1 MRFSLFDKKRLTRK
15 TPAVPATDV
24 QDTVIATEDGVPL
37 SVDGREPL
45 RRPGT
50 MTAKDEQQV
59 YHANPS
65 IIDYLPWAEFLDRE
79 QCILLDDGVSVGA
92 VFGITP
98 VATEGRTDNRLEQM
112 RDTVEDALQDSF
124 DEHDENPWVV
134 QFFCQDENNVDAYLD
149 RLRGYIKPH
158 AQGSE
163 LSESWLKETERHMRG
178 IARPEG
184 LFKDTLITDQPWR
197 GQQRRTR
204 MVVYRWIG
212 KGNHD
217 PMPPIAMLN
226 QTCERVTGALA
237 GAGVLC
243 VRQNGGQVHDWLLR
257 HFNPN
262 PEWVDKGTLY
272 RDAAYFDSR
281 DTPDGAMPVQNDFAE
296 TLLFTPPVS
305 DPDQGGWWFD
315 NQAHCAIPVEKLR
328 RPPEPGTIT
337 GEMKRGE
344 KKINALMDMFPEG
357 TMLCMT
363 IVVQPQDTLEN
374 DFNKLSKNAVGENTE
389 SGRVRQDVA
398 QVKEYLGNR
407 HKLYRA
413 GITFLLRAGDL
424 TTLNHKRVDLIN
436 VLLGAGLQP
445 VRPEFDVAPLNTYLR
460 ALPMCFNPET
470 DKKHWYTRLTWVQH
484 LAGLLPVTGRETG
497 TGNPGL
503 SFFNRGGDILTVD
516 PLNKHDRSQNAHM
529 LYFGPTG
536 AGKSATLCATLTQ
549 TMAVHRPRLFIAEAG
564 NSFGLLADYFES
576 QGLSVNKVSIKPG
589 SGVSLPPFSYAH
601 KLVEDAL
608 TTLALDENDLPD
620 IDADVD
626 EEDDEKRDYL
636 GEMEISARMMI
647 TGGDAKEEH
656 ELKRADRAMIREALL
671 MAARQTYDDGRQ
683 MLPADL
689 QQALYIIFKDEG
701 SDIRNE
707 QRRAKAAE
715 MAESLGMFT
724 QAGSFEAELFNR
736 EGSLWPEADVTLI
749 DLGHLA
755 REGYEAQM
763 ALTMVSLTNT
773 INNIAERD
781 QYSERDIVFAVDEAH
796 IVTVNPLLAPY
807 MTKIVKM
814 WRKLGAW
821 LWLATQNL
829 KDFPDIAEKML
840 NMAEWWVCLTMPPEE
855 VNDIARFKALTEEQ
869 KAVLLSASKLSGCY
883 TEGVVLSKK
892 LEALFRAVP
901 PSLYLALGMTEK
913 EEKAERRAL
922 MQEFGCS
929 ELEAARKVAQKLDR
943 LRGLAA
949 NGEAAVA

>member
-15 TPAVPATDV
+15 KPAVPATDD

-37 SVDGREPL
+37 SVDGRQPL
-45 RRPGT
+45 RRPGK
-50 MTAKDEQQV
+50 MTVKDEQQV

-65 IIDYLPWAEFLDRE
+65 IVDYLPWAEFLDRE

-92 VFGITP
+92 VFDITP
-98 VATEGRTDNRLEQM
+98 VATEGRTDDRLEQM

-149 RLRGYIKPH
+149 RLKGYIKPH
-158 AQGSE
+158 AQGSQ
-163 LSESWLKETERHMRG
+163 LSESWLKETERHLRG

-212 KGNHD
+212 KSNHD

-226 QTCERVTGALA
+226 QTCERVTGALN
-237 GAGVLC
+237 GAGVVC

-257 HFNPN
+257 HFNPS
-262 PEWVDKGTLY
+262 PEWVDKGVLY

-281 DTPDGAMPVQNDFAE
+281 DTPEGAMPVQNDFAE

-305 DPDQGGWWFD
+305 DPDQGVWWFD

-424 TTLNHKRVDLIN
+424 TTLNHKRVELTN

-549 TMAVHRPRLFIAEAG
+549 TMAVHRPRLFVAEAG

-576 QGLSVNKVSIKPG
+576 QGLTVNKVSIKPG
-589 SGVSLPPFSYAH
+589 SGVSLPPFSFAH
-601 KLVEDAL
+601 KLIEEL
-608 TTLALDENDLPD
+608 SSLELDESELRD
-620 IDADVD
+620 IDADD
-626 EEDDEKRDYL
+626 DDEDKRDYL

-647 TGGDAKEEH
+647 TGGDQKEEA

-671 MAARQTYDDGRQ
+671 MAAKSAFDEQRQ
-683 MLPADL
+683 MLPSDL
-689 QQALYIIFKDEG
+689 QNALYAISNDTANEK
-701 SDIRNE
+701 RNP

-715 MAESLGMFT
+715 MAEALGMFT

>member
-15 TPAVPATDV
+15 TPAVPATGV
-24 QDTVIATEDGVPL
+24 QDTLTATEDGVPL

-45 RRPGT
+45 RRPGK
-50 MTAKDEQQV
+50 MTVKDEKQV

-65 IIDYLPWAEFLDRE
+65 IVDYLPWAEFLDRE

-92 VFGITP
+92 VFDITP
-98 VATEGRTDNRLEQM
+98 VATEGRTDDRLEQM

-134 QFFCQDENNVDAYLD
+134 QFFCQDENNVEAYID
-149 RLRGYIKPH
+149 RLRKYVKPH
-158 AQGSE
+158 AQGSAFTE
-163 LSESWLKETERHMRG
+163 DWLKETERHMRG

-217 PMPPIAMLN
+217 PMPPVAMLN

-237 GAGVLC
+237 GAGVIC
-243 VRQNGGQVHDWLLR
+243 VRQNGAQVHDWLLR
-257 HFNPN
+257 HFNPS
-262 PEWVDKGTLY
+262 PEWVEKETLY

-281 DTPDGAMPVQNDFAE
+281 DTPEGAMPVQNDFAE

-305 DPDQGGWWFD
+305 DPDQGVWWFD

-344 KKINALMDMFPEG
+344 KKINALMDLFPEG

-413 GITFLLRAGDL
+413 GITFLLRAGDM
-424 TTLNHKRVDLIN
+424 TTLNHKRVDLTN

-497 TGNPGL
+497 TGNPGM
-503 SFFNRGGDILTVD
+503 SFFNRGGDTLTVD

-536 AGKSATLCATLTQ
+536 AGKSATLCATLSQ
-549 TMAVHRPRLFIAEAG
+549 LMAIHRPRLFIAEAG

-620 IDADVD
+620 IDAD
-626 EEDDEKRDYL
+626 DDDDDDKRDYL

-671 MAARQTYDDGRQ
+671 MAARQTYEEGRQ

-689 QQALYIIFKDEG
+689 QKALYTLSKDKG

-781 QYSERDIVFAVDEAH
+781 QYSERDIVFTVDEAH

-943 LRGLAA
+943 LRGLTT
-949 NGEAAVA
+949 NGEAAAA

>member
-15 TPAVPATDV
+15 TPAVPATVV

-37 SVDGREPL
+37 SVDGRESL
-45 RRPGT
+45 RRPGK
-50 MTAKDEQQV
+50 MTVKDEKQV

-65 IIDYLPWAEFLDRE
+65 IVDYLPWAEFLDRE
-79 QCILLDDGVSVGA
+79 QCILLDDGVSAGA
-92 VFGITP
+92 VFDITP
-98 VATEGRTDNRLEQM
+98 VATEGRTDDRLEQM

-149 RLRGYIKPH
+149 RLRGYIKSH
-158 AQGSE
+158 AQGSQ

-212 KGNHD
+212 KGNTD

-226 QTCERVTGALA
+226 QTCERVTGALN
-237 GAGVLC
+237 GAGVVC

-257 HFNPN
+257 HFNPS

-281 DTPDGAMPVQNDFAE
+281 DTPEGAMPVQNDFAE

-305 DPDQGGWWFD
+305 DPDQGVWWFD

-337 GEMKRGE
+337 GEKKRGE

-357 TMLCMT
+357 TMVCMT

-398 QVKEYLGNR
+398 QVKEFLGNR

-424 TTLNHKRVDLIN
+424 TTLNHKRVDLTN

-549 TMAVHRPRLFIAEAG
+549 TMVIHRPRLFIAEAG

-576 QGLSVNKVSIKPG
+576 QGLTVNKISIKPG
-589 SGVSLPPFSYAH
+589 SGVSLPPFSFAH
-601 KLVEDAL
+601 KLIEEL
-608 TTLALDENDLPD
+608 SSLELDESELRD
-620 IDADVD
+620 IDADD
-626 EEDDEKRDYL
+626 EDEDKRDYL

-647 TGGDAKEEH
+647 TGGDQKEEA

-671 MAARQTYDDGRQ
+671 MAAKSAFDEQCQ
-683 MLPADL
+683 MLPSDL
-689 QQALYIIFKDEG
+689 QNALYAISNDTANEK
-701 SDIRNE
+701 RNP

-715 MAESLGMFT
+715 MAEALGMFT

-943 LRGLAA
+943 LRGLTA

>member
-1 MRFSLFDKKRLTRK
+1 
-15 TPAVPATDV
+15 
-24 QDTVIATEDGVPL
+24 
-37 SVDGREPL
+37 
-45 RRPGT
+45 
-50 MTAKDEQQV
+50 
-59 YHANPS
+59 
-65 IIDYLPWAEFLDRE
+65 
-79 QCILLDDGVSVGA
+79 
-92 VFGITP
+92 
-98 VATEGRTDNRLEQM
+98 
-112 RDTVEDALQDSF
+112 
-124 DEHDENPWVV
+124 
-134 QFFCQDENNVDAYLD
+134 
-149 RLRGYIKPH
+149 
-158 AQGSE
+158 
-163 LSESWLKETERHMRG
+163 
-178 IARPEG
+178 
-184 LFKDTLITDQPWR
+184 
-197 GQQRRTR
+197 
-204 MVVYRWIG
+204 VYRWIG

-237 GAGVLC
+237 GAGVIC
-243 VRQNGGQVHDWLLR
+243 VRQNGAQVHDWLLR
-257 HFNPN
+257 HFNPS
-262 PEWVDKGTLY
+262 PEWVEKETLY

-281 DTPDGAMPVQNDFAE
+281 DTPEGTIPVQNDFAE

-305 DPDQGGWWFD
+305 DPDQGVWWFD

-344 KKINALMDMFPEG
+344 KKINALMDLFPEG

-424 TTLNHKRVDLIN
+424 TTLNHKRVDLTN

-497 TGNPGL
+497 TGNPGM
-503 SFFNRGGDILTVD
+503 SFFNRGGDTLTVD

-536 AGKSATLCATLTQ
+536 AGKSATLCATLSQ
-549 TMAVHRPRLFIAEAG
+549 LMAIHRPRLFIAEAG

-620 IDADVD
+620 IDADDD
-626 EEDDEKRDYL
+626 EEDDDKRDYL

-671 MAARQTYDDGRQ
+671 MAARQTYDEGRQ

-689 QQALYIIFKDEG
+689 QQALYTLSKDEG

>member
-15 TPAVPATDV
+15 KPAVPATDV

-45 RRPGT
+45 RRPGK
-50 MTAKDEQQV
+50 MTVKDEQQV

-65 IIDYLPWAEFLDRE
+65 IVDYLPWAEFLDRE

-92 VFGITP
+92 VFDITP
-98 VATEGRTDNRLEQM
+98 VATEGRTDDRLEQM

-149 RLRGYIKPH
+149 RLKGYIKPH
-158 AQGSE
+158 AQGSQ
-163 LSESWLKETERHMRG
+163 LSESWLKETERHLRG

-212 KGNHD
+212 KGNTD

-226 QTCERVTGALA
+226 QTCERVTGALN
-237 GAGVLC
+237 GAGVVC

-257 HFNPN
+257 HFNPS
-262 PEWVDKGTLY
+262 PEWVDKGVLY

-281 DTPDGAMPVQNDFAE
+281 DTPEGAMPVQNDFAE

-305 DPDQGGWWFD
+305 DPDQGVWWFD

-424 TTLNHKRVDLIN
+424 TMLNHKRVELTN

-549 TMAVHRPRLFIAEAG
+549 TMAVHRPRLFVAEAG

-576 QGLSVNKVSIKPG
+576 QGLTVNKVSIKPG
-589 SGVSLPPFSYAH
+589 SGVSLPPFSFAH
-601 KLVEDAL
+601 KLIEEL
-608 TTLALDENDLPD
+608 SSLELDESELRD
-620 IDADVD
+620 IDADD
-626 EEDDEKRDYL
+626 DDEDKRDYL

-647 TGGDAKEEH
+647 TGGDQKEEA

-671 MAARQTYDDGRQ
+671 MAAKSAFDEQRQ
-683 MLPADL
+683 MLPSDL
-689 QQALYIIFKDEG
+689 QNALYAISNDTANEK
-701 SDIRNE
+701 RNP

-715 MAESLGMFT
+715 MAEALGMFT

-736 EGSLWPEADVTLI
+736 EGSLWPETDVTLI

-929 ELEAARKVAQKLDR
+929 ELEAARRVAQKLDR

-949 NGEAAVA
+949 NGEARAA

>member
-15 TPAVPATDV
+15 KSSVPATGV
-24 QDTVIATEDGVPL
+24 QLSATEDGVPL

-45 RRPGT
+45 RRPGK
-50 MTAKDEQQV
+50 MTVKDEQQV

-92 VFGITP
+92 VFDITP
-98 VATEGRTDNRLEQM
+98 VATEGRTDDRLEQM

-124 DEHDENPWVV
+124 DEHDENPWIV
-134 QFFCQDENNVDAYLD
+134 QFFCQDENNVEAYID
-149 RLRGYIKPH
+149 RLRNYVKPH
-158 AQGSE
+158 AQGSTF
-163 LSESWLKETERHMRG
+163 SEDWLKETERHMRG

-217 PMPPIAMLN
+217 PMPPVAMLN

-237 GAGVLC
+237 GAGVAC
-243 VRQNGGQVHDWLLR
+243 VRQSGAQVHDWLLR

-262 PEWVDKGTLY
+262 PEWVEKETLY

-281 DTPDGAMPVQNDFAE
+281 DTPEGAMPVQNDFAE

-305 DPDQGGWWFD
+305 DPDQGVWWFD
-315 NQAHCAIPVEKLR
+315 SQAHCAIPVEKLR

-344 KKINALMDMFPEG
+344 KKINALMDLFPEG

-424 TTLNHKRVDLIN
+424 TTLNHKRVDLTN

-497 TGNPGL
+497 TGNPGM
-503 SFFNRGGDILTVD
+503 SFFNRGGDTLTVD

-536 AGKSATLCATLTQ
+536 AGKSATLCATLSQ
-549 TMAVHRPRLFIAEAG
+549 LMAIHRPRLFIAEAG

-576 QGLSVNKVSIKPG
+576 QGFSVNKVSIKPG

-620 IDADVD
+620 IDAD
-626 EEDDEKRDYL
+626 DDDDDDKRDYL

-647 TGGDAKEEH
+647 TGGDEKEEH

-671 MAARQTYDDGRQ
+671 MAARQTYDEGRQ

-689 QQALYIIFKDEG
+689 QKALYTLSKDEG

-736 EGSLWPEADVTLI
+736 EGSLWPEVDVTLI

-943 LRGLAA
+943 LRGLVV
-949 NGEAAVA
+949 NGEDRAA

>member
-15 TPAVPATDV
+15 KPAVPATDV

-37 SVDGREPL
+37 SVDGRESL
-45 RRPGT
+45 RRPGK
-50 MTAKDEQQV
+50 MTVRDEQQV

-65 IIDYLPWAEFLDRE
+65 IVDYLPWAEFLDRE

-92 VFGITP
+92 VFDITP
-98 VATEGRTDNRLEQM
+98 VATEGRTDDRLEQM

-158 AQGSE
+158 AQGSQ
-163 LSESWLKETERHMRG
+163 LSESWLKETERHLRG

-212 KGNHD
+212 KGNTD

-226 QTCERVTGALA
+226 QTCERVTGALN
-237 GAGVLC
+237 GAGVVC

-257 HFNPN
+257 HFNPS
-262 PEWVDKGTLY
+262 PEWVDKGVLY

-281 DTPDGAMPVQNDFAE
+281 DTPEGAMPVQNDFAE

-305 DPDQGGWWFD
+305 DPDQGVWWFD

-424 TTLNHKRVDLIN
+424 TTLNHKRVELTN

-445 VRPEFDVAPLNTYLR
+445 VRPEFDVAPLNTYMR

-549 TMAVHRPRLFIAEAG
+549 TMAVHRPRLFVAEAG

-576 QGLSVNKVSIKPG
+576 QGLTVNKVSIKPG
-589 SGVSLPPFSYAH
+589 SGVSLPPFSFAH
-601 KLVEDAL
+601 KLIEEL
-608 TTLALDENDLPD
+608 SSLELDESELRD
-620 IDADVD
+620 IDADD
-626 EEDDEKRDYL
+626 DDEDKRDYL

-647 TGGDAKEEH
+647 TGGDQKEEA

-671 MAARQTYDDGRQ
+671 MAAKSAFDEQRQ
-683 MLPADL
+683 MLPSDL
-689 QQALYIIFKDEG
+689 QNALYAISNDSANEK
-701 SDIRNE
+701 RNP

-715 MAESLGMFT
+715 MAEALGMFT

-949 NGEAAVA
+949 NGEARAA

>member
-15 TPAVPATDV
+15 KPAVPATDV

-45 RRPGT
+45 RRPGK
-50 MTAKDEQQV
+50 MTVKDEQQV

-65 IIDYLPWAEFLDRE
+65 IVDYLPWAEFLDRE

-92 VFGITP
+92 VFDITP
-98 VATEGRTDNRLEQM
+98 VATEGRTDDRLEQM

-149 RLRGYIKPH
+149 RLKGYIKPH
-158 AQGSE
+158 AQGSQ
-163 LSESWLKETERHMRG
+163 LSESWLKETERHLRG

-212 KGNHD
+212 KGNTD

-226 QTCERVTGALA
+226 QTCERVTGALN
-237 GAGVLC
+237 GAGVVC

-257 HFNPN
+257 HFNPS
-262 PEWVDKGTLY
+262 PEWVDKGVLY

-281 DTPDGAMPVQNDFAE
+281 DTPEGAMPVQNDFAE

-305 DPDQGGWWFD
+305 DPDQGVWWFD

-424 TTLNHKRVDLIN
+424 TTLNHKRVELTN

-549 TMAVHRPRLFIAEAG
+549 TMAVHRPRLFVAEAG

-576 QGLSVNKVSIKPG
+576 QGLTVNKVSIKPG
-589 SGVSLPPFSYAH
+589 SGVSLPPFSFAH
-601 KLVEDAL
+601 KLIEEL
-608 TTLALDENDLPD
+608 SSLELDESELRD
-620 IDADVD
+620 IDADD
-626 EEDDEKRDYL
+626 DDEDKRDYL

-647 TGGDAKEEH
+647 TGGDQKEEA

-671 MAARQTYDDGRQ
+671 MAAKSAFDEQRQ
-683 MLPADL
+683 MLPSDL
-689 QQALYIIFKDEG
+689 QNALYAISNDTANEK
-701 SDIRNE
+701 RNP

-715 MAESLGMFT
+715 MAEALGMFT

-736 EGSLWPEADVTLI
+736 EGSLWPETDVTLI

-929 ELEAARKVAQKLDR
+929 ELEAARRVAQKLDR

-949 NGEAAVA
+949 NGEARAA

>member
-1 MRFSLFDKKRLTRK
+1 MRFSLFDKKRLTRRK
-15 TPAVPATDV
+15 PTTSVDVTPEATMV
-24 QDTVIATEDGVPL
+24 TGEGVPL
-37 SVDGREPL
+37 TVAGREAL
-45 RRPGT
+45 TRPGK
-50 MTAKDEQQV
+50 MTVKDEQQL
-59 YHANPS
+59 YHASPS

-92 VFGITP
+92 VFDITP
-98 VATEGRTDNRLEQM
+98 AATEGRTAERLEQM

-134 QFFCQDENNVDAYLD
+134 QFFCQDENNVDAYID
-149 RLRGYIKPH
+149 RLRNYVKPH
-158 AQGSE
+158 ARGSAFTE
-163 LSESWLKETERHMRG
+163 DWLKETERHLRG

-184 LFKDTLITDQPWR
+184 LFKDTLITDRPWR

-204 MVVYRWIG
+204 MVVYRRIG
-212 KGNHD
+212 KSNAD
-217 PMPPIAMLN
+217 PMPPVAMLN
-226 QTCERVTGALA
+226 QTSERVTGALA
-237 GAGVLC
+237 GAGILC
-243 VRQNGGQVHDWLLR
+243 VRQNGAQVHDWLLR
-257 HFNPN
+257 HFNPE
-262 PEWVDKGTLY
+262 PEWVDKEALY
-272 RDAAYFDSR
+272 REAAYFDSR
-281 DTPDGAMPVQNDFAE
+281 DTPDGAMPVMNDFAE
-296 TLLFTPPVS
+296 TLWFIPPQS
-305 DPDQGGWWFD
+305 DPQHGVWWFD

-328 RPPEPGTIT
+328 HPPEPGALT

-344 KKINALMDMFPEG
+344 KKISALMDAFPEG
-357 TMLCMT
+357 TMVCMT
-363 IVVQPQDTLEN
+363 VVVQSQDRLEN
-374 DFNKLSKNAVGENTE
+374 DFNRLSKNAVGENTE

-413 GITFLLRAGDL
+413 GITFLLRAADL
-424 TTLNHKRVDLIN
+424 TTLNHKRVALTNI
-436 VLLGAGLQP
+436 LLGAGLQP

-460 ALPMCFNPET
+460 ALPMCFNPDT

-503 SFFNRGGDILTVD
+503 SFFNRGGNTLTVD
-516 PLNKHDRSQNAHM
+516 PLNKLDRSQNAH
-529 LYFGPTG
+529 LLLFGPTG
-536 AGKSATLCATLTQ
+536 AGKSATLCAALSQ
-549 TMAVHRPRLFIAEAG
+549 VMAVHRPRLFIAEAG
-564 NSFGLLADYFES
+564 NSFGLLADYFAS
-576 QGLSVNKVSIKPG
+576 QGLTVNKVSIKPG

-601 KLVEDAL
+601 KLVEDPQ
-608 TTLALDENDLPD
+608 TSLALDENSLPD
-620 IDADVD
+620 IDAD
-626 EEDDEKRDYL
+626 DDGDGDKRDYL

-647 TGGDAKEEH
+647 TGGDAGEEAG
-656 ELKRADRAMIREALL
+656 LKRADRAMIREALL
-671 MAARQTYDDGRQ
+671 MAAHQTYDEGRQ
-683 MLPADL
+683 MLPSDL
-689 QQALYIIFKDEG
+689 QKALYIISRDDG
-701 SDIRNE
+701 SEIRNA
-707 QRRAKAAE
+707 QRRARAAE

-781 QYSERDIVFAVDEAH
+781 QYSARDIVFTVDEAH

-829 KDFPDIAEKML
+829 QDFPDIAAKML
-840 NMAEWWVCLTMPPEE
+840 NMAEWWICLTMPPEE
-855 VNDIARFKALTEEQ
+855 VNEIARFKVLTDEQ
-869 KAVLLSASKLSGCY
+869 KVVLLSASKLSGCY

-901 PSLYLALGMTEK
+901 PSLYLALGQTEK
-913 EEKAERRAL
+913 EEKAARRAL
-922 MQEFGCS
+922 MDEYGCS
-929 ELEAARKVAQKLDR
+929 ELDAAYKVAESMDR
-943 LRGLAA
+943 KRGIPARSA
-949 NGEAAVA
+949 GEAAA

>member
-15 TPAVPATDV
+15 TPVVPARGDR
-24 QDTVIATEDGVPL
+24 DTVIATEDGVPL

-50 MTAKDEQQV
+50 MTVKDEQQV

-65 IIDYLPWAEFLDRE
+65 IVDYLPWAEFLDRE

-92 VFGITP
+92 VFDITP
-98 VATEGRTDNRLEQM
+98 VATEGRTDDRLEQM

-149 RLRGYIKPH
+149 RLKGYIKPH
-158 AQGSE
+158 AQGSQ

-212 KGNHD
+212 KGNTD

-226 QTCERVTGALA
+226 QTCERVTGALN
-237 GAGVLC
+237 GAGVVC

-257 HFNPN
+257 HFNPS

-281 DTPDGAMPVQNDFAE
+281 DTPEGAMPVQNDFAE

-305 DPDQGGWWFD
+305 DPDQGVWWFD

-328 RPPEPGTIT
+328 RPPEPGTLT
-337 GEMKRGE
+337 GEQKRGE

-357 TMLCMT
+357 TMVCMT

-424 TTLNHKRVDLIN
+424 TTLNHKRVDLTN

-460 ALPMCFNPET
+460 ALPMCFNPES

-576 QGLSVNKVSIKPG
+576 QGLTVNKISIKPG
-589 SGVSLPPFSYAH
+589 SGVSLPPFSFAH
-601 KLVEDAL
+601 KLIEEL
-608 TTLALDENDLPD
+608 SSLELDESELRD
-620 IDADVD
+620 IDADD
-626 EEDDEKRDYL
+626 DDEDKRDYL

-647 TGGDAKEEH
+647 TGGDQKEEA

-671 MAARQTYDDGRQ
+671 MAAKSAFDEQRQ
-683 MLPADL
+683 MLPSDL
-689 QQALYIIFKDEG
+689 QNALYAISNDTANEK
-701 SDIRNE
+701 RNP

-715 MAESLGMFT
+715 MAEALGMFT

-829 KDFPDIAEKML
+829 KDFPNIAEKML

>member
-1 MRFSLFDKKRLTRK
+1 MRFSLFDKKRLMRK
-15 TPAVPATDV
+15 KPAVPATDV
-24 QDTVIATEDGVPL
+24 QDTVIATEGGVPL

-45 RRPGT
+45 RRPGK
-50 MTAKDEQQV
+50 MTVKDEQQV

-65 IIDYLPWAEFLDRE
+65 IVDYLPWAEFLDRE

-92 VFGITP
+92 VFDITP
-98 VATEGRTDNRLEQM
+98 VATEGRTDDRLEQM

-158 AQGSE
+158 AQGSQ
-163 LSESWLKETERHMRG
+163 LSESWLKETERHLRG

-212 KGNHD
+212 KSNHD

-226 QTCERVTGALA
+226 QTCERVTGALN
-237 GAGVLC
+237 GAGVVC

-257 HFNPN
+257 HFNPS
-262 PEWVDKGTLY
+262 PEWVDKGVLY

-281 DTPDGAMPVQNDFAE
+281 DTPEGAMPVQNDFAE

-305 DPDQGGWWFD
+305 DPDQGVWWFD

-424 TTLNHKRVDLIN
+424 TTLNHKRVELTN

-549 TMAVHRPRLFIAEAG
+549 TMAVHRPRLFVAEAG

-576 QGLSVNKVSIKPG
+576 QGLTVNKVSIKPG
-589 SGVSLPPFSYAH
+589 SGVSLPPFSFAH
-601 KLVEDAL
+601 KLIEEL
-608 TTLALDENDLPD
+608 SSLELDESELRD
-620 IDADVD
+620 IDADD
-626 EEDDEKRDYL
+626 DDEDKRDYL

-647 TGGDAKEEH
+647 TGGDQKEEA

-671 MAARQTYDDGRQ
+671 MAAKSAFDEQRQ
-683 MLPADL
+683 MLPSDL
-689 QQALYIIFKDEG
+689 QNALYAISNDSANEN
-701 SDIRNE
+701 RNP

-715 MAESLGMFT
+715 MAEALGMFT

>member
-15 TPAVPATDV
+15 KSSVPATGV
-24 QDTVIATEDGVPL
+24 QLSATEDGVPL

-45 RRPGT
+45 RRPGK
-50 MTAKDEQQV
+50 MTVKDEQQV

-92 VFGITP
+92 VFDITP
-98 VATEGRTDNRLEQM
+98 VATEGRTDDRLEQM

-124 DEHDENPWVV
+124 DEHDENPWIV
-134 QFFCQDENNVDAYLD
+134 QFFCQDENNVEAYIG
-149 RLRGYIKPH
+149 RLRNYVKPH
-158 AQGSE
+158 AQGSAF
-163 LSESWLKETERHMRG
+163 SEDWLKETERHMRG

-217 PMPPIAMLN
+217 PMPPVAMLN

-237 GAGVLC
+237 GGGVIC
-243 VRQNGGQVHDWLLR
+243 VRQNGAQIHDWLLR

-262 PEWVDKGTLY
+262 PEWVEKETLY

-281 DTPDGAMPVQNDFAE
+281 DTPEGAMPVQNDFAE
-296 TLLFTPPVS
+296 TLLFTPPLS
-305 DPDQGGWWFD
+305 DPDQGVWWFD
-315 NQAHCAIPVEKLR
+315 SQAHCAIPVEKLR

-344 KKINALMDMFPEG
+344 KKINALMDLFPEG

-424 TTLNHKRVDLIN
+424 TTLNHKRVDLTN

-497 TGNPGL
+497 TGNPGM
-503 SFFNRGGDILTVD
+503 SFFNRGGDTLTVD

-536 AGKSATLCATLTQ
+536 AGKSATLCATLSQ
-549 TMAVHRPRLFIAEAG
+549 LMAIHRPRLFIAEAG

-620 IDADVD
+620 IDAD
-626 EEDDEKRDYL
+626 DDDDDDKRDYL

-647 TGGDAKEEH
+647 TGGDEKEEH

-671 MAARQTYDDGRQ
+671 MAARQTYDEGRQ

-689 QQALYIIFKDEG
+689 QKALYTLSKDEG

-736 EGSLWPEADVTLI
+736 EGSLWPEVDVTLI

-943 LRGLAA
+943 LRGLVA
-949 NGEAAVA
+949 NGEDRAA

>member
-1 MRFSLFDKKRLTRK
+1 
-15 TPAVPATDV
+15 
-24 QDTVIATEDGVPL
+24 
-37 SVDGREPL
+37 
-45 RRPGT
+45 
-50 MTAKDEQQV
+50 
-59 YHANPS
+59 
-65 IIDYLPWAEFLDRE
+65 
-79 QCILLDDGVSVGA
+79 
-92 VFGITP
+92 
-98 VATEGRTDNRLEQM
+98 
-112 RDTVEDALQDSF
+112 
-124 DEHDENPWVV
+124 
-134 QFFCQDENNVDAYLD
+134 
-149 RLRGYIKPH
+149 
-158 AQGSE
+158 
-163 LSESWLKETERHMRG
+163 
-178 IARPEG
+178 
-184 LFKDTLITDQPWR
+184 
-197 GQQRRTR
+197 
-204 MVVYRWIG
+204 
-212 KGNHD
+212 
-217 PMPPIAMLN
+217 
-226 QTCERVTGALA
+226 
-237 GAGVLC
+237 
-243 VRQNGGQVHDWLLR
+243 
-257 HFNPN
+257 
-262 PEWVDKGTLY
+262 
-272 RDAAYFDSR
+272 
-281 DTPDGAMPVQNDFAE
+281 
-296 TLLFTPPVS
+296 
-305 DPDQGGWWFD
+305 
-315 NQAHCAIPVEKLR
+315 
-328 RPPEPGTIT
+328 
-337 GEMKRGE
+337 
-344 KKINALMDMFPEG
+344 
-357 TMLCMT
+357 
-363 IVVQPQDTLEN
+363 
-374 DFNKLSKNAVGENTE
+374 
-389 SGRVRQDVA
+389 
-398 QVKEYLGNR
+398 
-407 HKLYRA
+407 
-413 GITFLLRAGDL
+413 
-424 TTLNHKRVDLIN
+424 
-436 VLLGAGLQP
+436 
-445 VRPEFDVAPLNTYLR
+445 
-460 ALPMCFNPET
+460 MCFNPET

-497 TGNPGL
+497 TGNPGM
-503 SFFNRGGDILTVD
+503 SFFNRGGDTLTVD

-536 AGKSATLCATLTQ
+536 AGKSATLCATLSQ
-549 TMAVHRPRLFIAEAG
+549 LMAIHRPRLFIAEAG

-620 IDADVD
+620 IDADDD
-626 EEDDEKRDYL
+626 EEDDDKRDYL

-671 MAARQTYDDGRQ
+671 MAARQTYDEGRQ

-689 QQALYIIFKDEG
+689 QQALYTLSKDEG

>member
-15 TPAVPATDV
+15 TPSAPEAVV
-24 QDTVIATEDGVPL
+24 QDTLTVTEDGVPL

-45 RRPGT
+45 RRPGK
-50 MTAKDEQQV
+50 MTVKDEQQV

-65 IIDYLPWAEFLDRE
+65 IVDYLPWAEFLDRE

-92 VFGITP
+92 VFDITP
-98 VATEGRTDNRLEQM
+98 VATEGRTDDRLEQM

-134 QFFCQDENNVDAYLD
+134 QFFCQDENNVEAYID
-149 RLRGYIKPH
+149 RLRNYVKPH
-158 AQGSE
+158 AQGSAF
-163 LSESWLKETERHMRG
+163 SEDWLKETERHMRG

-217 PMPPIAMLN
+217 PMPPVAMLN

-237 GAGVLC
+237 GAGVIC
-243 VRQNGGQVHDWLLR
+243 VRQNGALVHDWLLR

-262 PEWVDKGTLY
+262 PEWVEKETLY

-281 DTPDGAMPVQNDFAE
+281 DTPEGAMPVQNDFAE

-305 DPDQGGWWFD
+305 DPDQGVWWFD

-344 KKINALMDMFPEG
+344 KKINALMDLFPEG

-413 GITFLLRAGDL
+413 GITFLLRAGDM
-424 TTLNHKRVDLIN
+424 TTLNHKRVDLTN

-497 TGNPGL
+497 TGNPGM
-503 SFFNRGGDILTVD
+503 SFFNRGGDTLTVD

-536 AGKSATLCATLTQ
+536 AGKSATLCATLSQ
-549 TMAVHRPRLFIAEAG
+549 LMAIHRPRLFIAEAG

-620 IDADVD
+620 IDAD
-626 EEDDEKRDYL
+626 DDDDDDKRDYL

-671 MAARQTYDDGRQ
+671 MAARQTYEEGRQ

-689 QQALYIIFKDEG
+689 QKALYTLSKDEG

-715 MAESLGMFT
+715 MAEALGMFT
-724 QAGSFEAELFNR
+724 QTGSFEAELFNR

-781 QYSERDIVFAVDEAH
+781 QYSERGIVFTVDEAH

-943 LRGLAA
+943 LRGLVANEEARAA
-949 NGEAAVA
+949 

>member
-15 TPAVPATDV
+15 KPAVPATDV

-45 RRPGT
+45 RRPGK
-50 MTAKDEQQV
+50 MTVRDEQQV

-65 IIDYLPWAEFLDRE
+65 IVDYLPWAEFLDRE

-92 VFGITP
+92 VFDITP
-98 VATEGRTDNRLEQM
+98 VATEGRTDDRLEQM

-158 AQGSE
+158 AQGSQ
-163 LSESWLKETERHMRG
+163 LSESWLKETERHLRG

-212 KGNHD
+212 KSNHD

-226 QTCERVTGALA
+226 QTCERVTGALN
-237 GAGVLC
+237 GAGVVC

-257 HFNPN
+257 HFNPS
-262 PEWVDKGTLY
+262 PEWVDKGVLY

-281 DTPDGAMPVQNDFAE
+281 DTPEGAMPVQNDFAE

-305 DPDQGGWWFD
+305 DPDQGVWWFD

-424 TTLNHKRVDLIN
+424 TTLNHKRVELTN

-549 TMAVHRPRLFIAEAG
+549 TMAVHRPRLFVAEAG

-576 QGLSVNKVSIKPG
+576 QGLTVNKVSIKPG
-589 SGVSLPPFSYAH
+589 SGVSLPPFSFAH
-601 KLVEDAL
+601 KLIEEL
-608 TTLALDENDLPD
+608 SSLELDESELRD
-620 IDADVD
+620 IDADD
-626 EEDDEKRDYL
+626 DDEDKRDYL

-647 TGGDAKEEH
+647 TGGDQKEEA

-671 MAARQTYDDGRQ
+671 MAAKSAFDEQRQ
-683 MLPADL
+683 MLPSDL
-689 QQALYIIFKDEG
+689 QNALYAISNDSANEK
-701 SDIRNE
+701 RNP

-715 MAESLGMFT
+715 MAEALGMFT

-929 ELEAARKVAQKLDR
+929 ELDAARRVAQKLDR

>member
-15 TPAVPATDV
+15 TPVVPARGD

-45 RRPGT
+45 RRPGK
-50 MTAKDEQQV
+50 MTVKDEQQV

-65 IIDYLPWAEFLDRE
+65 IVDYLPWAEFLDRE

-92 VFGITP
+92 VFDITP
-98 VATEGRTDNRLEQM
+98 VATEGRTDDRLEQM

-124 DEHDENPWVV
+124 DEHDENPWIA
-134 QFFCQDENNVDAYLD
+134 QFFCQDENNVEAYID
-149 RLRGYIKPH
+149 RLRNYVKPH
-158 AQGSE
+158 AQGSAFTE
-163 LSESWLKETERHMRG
+163 DWLKETERHMRG

-197 GQQRRTR
+197 GKQRRTR

-237 GAGVLC
+237 GAGVIC
-243 VRQNGGQVHDWLLR
+243 VRQNGAQVHDWLLR

-262 PEWVDKGTLY
+262 PEWVEKETLY

-281 DTPDGAMPVQNDFAE
+281 DTPEGAMPVQNDFAE

-305 DPDQGGWWFD
+305 DPDQGVWWFD
-315 NQAHCAIPVEKLR
+315 NQAYCAIPVEKLR

-344 KKINALMDMFPEG
+344 KKINALMDLFPEG

-413 GITFLLRAGDL
+413 GITFLLRAGDM
-424 TTLNHKRVDLIN
+424 TTLNHKRVDLTN

-497 TGNPGL
+497 TGNPGM
-503 SFFNRGGDILTVD
+503 SFFNRGGDTLTVD

-536 AGKSATLCATLTQ
+536 AGKSATLCATLSQ
-549 TMAVHRPRLFIAEAG
+549 LMAIHRPRLFIAEAG

-620 IDADVD
+620 IDAD
-626 EEDDEKRDYL
+626 DDDDDDKRDYL

-671 MAARQTYDDGRQ
+671 MAARQTYDEGRQ

-689 QQALYIIFKDEG
+689 QKALYTLSKDEG

-929 ELEAARKVAQKLDR
+929 ELEAARKVAQKLDH

-949 NGEAAVA
+949 NGEARAA

>member
-15 TPAVPATDV
+15 KPAVPATDV

-45 RRPGT
+45 RRPGK
-50 MTAKDEQQV
+50 MTVKDEQQV

-65 IIDYLPWAEFLDRE
+65 IVDYLPWAEFLDRE

-92 VFGITP
+92 VFDITP
-98 VATEGRTDNRLEQM
+98 VATEGRTDDRLEQM

-124 DEHDENPWVV
+124 DEHNENPWVV

-158 AQGSE
+158 AQGSQ
-163 LSESWLKETERHMRG
+163 LSESWLKETERHLRG

-204 MVVYRWIG
+204 MVVYRWMG
-212 KGNHD
+212 KSNHD

-226 QTCERVTGALA
+226 QTCERVTGALN
-237 GAGVLC
+237 GAGVVC

-257 HFNPN
+257 HFNPS
-262 PEWVDKGTLY
+262 PEWVDKGVLY

-281 DTPDGAMPVQNDFAE
+281 DTPEGAMPVQNDFAE

-305 DPDQGGWWFD
+305 DPDQGVWWFD

-424 TTLNHKRVDLIN
+424 TTLNHKRVELTN

-549 TMAVHRPRLFIAEAG
+549 TMAVHRPRLFVAEAG

-576 QGLSVNKVSIKPG
+576 QGLTVNKVSIKPG
-589 SGVSLPPFSYAH
+589 SGVSLPPFSFAH
-601 KLVEDAL
+601 KLIEEL
-608 TTLALDENDLPD
+608 SSLELDESELRD
-620 IDADVD
+620 IDADD
-626 EEDDEKRDYL
+626 DDEDKRDYL

-647 TGGDAKEEH
+647 TGGDQKEEA

-671 MAARQTYDDGRQ
+671 MAAKSAFDEQRQ
-683 MLPADL
+683 MLPSDL
-689 QQALYIIFKDEG
+689 QNALYAISNDTANEK
-701 SDIRNE
+701 RNP

-715 MAESLGMFT
+715 MAEALGMFT

-736 EGSLWPEADVTLI
+736 EGSLWPETDVTLI

-929 ELEAARKVAQKLDR
+929 ELEAARRVAQKLDR

-949 NGEAAVA
+949 NGEARAA

>member
-1 MRFSLFDKKRLTRK
+1 MRFSLFDKKRLARK
-15 TPAVPATDV
+15 KPAAVV
-24 QDTVIATEDGVPL
+24 QDALNVTEDGVPL

-45 RRPGT
+45 RRQGK
-50 MTAKDEQQV
+50 MTVKDEQQV

-65 IIDYLPWAEFLDRE
+65 IVDYLPWAEFLDRE

-92 VFGITP
+92 VFDITP
-98 VATEGRTDNRLEQM
+98 VATEGRTDDRLEQM

-124 DEHDENPWVV
+124 DEHDENPWIV
-134 QFFCQDENNVDAYLD
+134 QFFCQDENNVEAYIG
-149 RLRGYIKPH
+149 RLRQYVKPH
-158 AQGSE
+158 AQGSAFTE
-163 LSESWLKETERHMRG
+163 DWLKETERHLRG

-212 KGNHD
+212 KSNHD

-237 GAGVLC
+237 GAGVAC
-243 VRQNGGQVHDWLLR
+243 VRQNGAQVHDWLLR
-257 HFNPN
+257 HFNPS
-262 PEWVDKGTLY
+262 PEWVDKETLY

-281 DTPDGAMPVQNDFAE
+281 DTPEGAMPVQNDFAE

-305 DPDQGGWWFD
+305 DPDHGVWWFD

-344 KKINALMDMFPEG
+344 KKINALMDLFPEG
-357 TMLCMT
+357 TMVCMT

-374 DFNKLSKNAVGENTE
+374 DFNRLAKNAVGENTE

-424 TTLNHKRVDLIN
+424 TALNHKRVELTN

-497 TGNPGL
+497 TGHPGM
-503 SFFNRGGDILTVD
+503 SFFNRGGDTLTFD

-536 AGKSATLCATLTQ
+536 AGKSATLCATLSQ
-549 TMAVHRPRLFIAEAG
+549 LMAIHRPRLFIAEAG

-576 QGLSVNKVSIKPG
+576 LGLSVNKVSIKPG

-601 KLVEDAL
+601 KLVGDAL
-608 TTLALDENDLPD
+608 TSLALDENDLPD
-620 IDADVD
+620 IDAD
-626 EEDDEKRDYL
+626 DDEDEDKRDYL

-671 MAARQTYDDGRQ
+671 MAARQTYDKGRQ

-689 QQALYIIFKDEG
+689 QKALYAISKDEG
-701 SDIRNE
+701 SDIRNV

-781 QYSERDIVFAVDEAH
+781 QYSEQDIVFAVDEAH

-883 TEGVVLSKK
+883 TEGVVLSRK

-929 ELEAARKVAQKLDR
+929 ELEAARKIARKLDF
-943 LRGLAA
+943 LRGLTI
-949 NGEAAVA
+949 

>member
-1 MRFSLFDKKRLTRK
+1 MRFSLFDKKRLTCK
-15 TPAVPATDV
+15 TPAVPATVV

-45 RRPGT
+45 RRPGK
-50 MTAKDEQQV
+50 MTVKDEQQV

-65 IIDYLPWAEFLDRE
+65 IVDYLPWAEFLDRE

-92 VFGITP
+92 VFEITP
-98 VATEGRTDNRLEQM
+98 VATEGRTDDRLEQM

-149 RLRGYIKPH
+149 RLKGYIKPH
-158 AQGSE
+158 AQGSQ

-212 KGNHD
+212 KGNTD
-217 PMPPIAMLN
+217 PMPPVAMLN
-226 QTCERVTGALA
+226 QTCERVTGALN
-237 GAGVLC
+237 GAGVVC

-257 HFNPN
+257 HFNPS

-281 DTPDGAMPVQNDFAE
+281 DTPEGAMPVQNDFAE

-305 DPDQGGWWFD
+305 DPDQGVWWFD

-357 TMLCMT
+357 TMVCMT

-424 TTLNHKRVDLIN
+424 TTLNHKRVDLTN

-460 ALPMCFNPET
+460 ALPMCFNPES

-576 QGLSVNKVSIKPG
+576 QGLTVNKISIKPG
-589 SGVSLPPFSYAH
+589 SGVSLPPFSFAH
-601 KLVEDAL
+601 KLIEEL
-608 TTLALDENDLPD
+608 SSLELDESELRD
-620 IDADVD
+620 IDADD
-626 EEDDEKRDYL
+626 DDEDKRDYL

-647 TGGDAKEEH
+647 TGGDQKEEA

-671 MAARQTYDDGRQ
+671 MAAKSAFDEQRQ
-683 MLPADL
+683 MLPSDL
-689 QQALYIIFKDEG
+689 QNALYAISNDTANEK
-701 SDIRNE
+701 RNP

-715 MAESLGMFT
+715 MAEALGMFT

-883 TEGVVLSKK
+883 TEGVVLSKN

>member
-15 TPAVPATDV
+15 KPAVPATDV

-45 RRPGT
+45 RRPGK
-50 MTAKDEQQV
+50 MTVKDEKQV

-65 IIDYLPWAEFLDRE
+65 IVDYLPWAEFLDRE

-92 VFGITP
+92 VFDITP
-98 VATEGRTDNRLEQM
+98 VATEGRTDDRLEQM

-158 AQGSE
+158 AQGSQ
-163 LSESWLKETERHMRG
+163 LSESWLKETERHLRG

-212 KGNHD
+212 KGNTD

-226 QTCERVTGALA
+226 QTCERVTGALN
-237 GAGVLC
+237 GAGVVC

-257 HFNPN
+257 HFNPS
-262 PEWVDKGTLY
+262 PEWVDKGVLY

-281 DTPDGAMPVQNDFAE
+281 DTPEGAMPVQNDFAE

-305 DPDQGGWWFD
+305 DPDQGVWWFD

-424 TTLNHKRVDLIN
+424 TTLNHKRVELTN

-549 TMAVHRPRLFIAEAG
+549 TMAVHRPRLFVAEAG

-576 QGLSVNKVSIKPG
+576 QGLTVNKVSIKPG
-589 SGVSLPPFSYAH
+589 SGVSLPPFSFAH
-601 KLVEDAL
+601 KLIEEL
-608 TTLALDENDLPD
+608 SSLELDESELRD
-620 IDADVD
+620 IDADD
-626 EEDDEKRDYL
+626 DDEDKRDYL

-647 TGGDAKEEH
+647 TGGDQKEEA

-671 MAARQTYDDGRQ
+671 MAAKSAFDEQRQ
-683 MLPADL
+683 MLPSDL
-689 QQALYIIFKDEG
+689 QNALYAISNDSANEK
-701 SDIRNE
+701 RNP

-715 MAESLGMFT
+715 MAEALGMFT

-929 ELEAARKVAQKLDR
+929 ELEAARRVAQKLDR